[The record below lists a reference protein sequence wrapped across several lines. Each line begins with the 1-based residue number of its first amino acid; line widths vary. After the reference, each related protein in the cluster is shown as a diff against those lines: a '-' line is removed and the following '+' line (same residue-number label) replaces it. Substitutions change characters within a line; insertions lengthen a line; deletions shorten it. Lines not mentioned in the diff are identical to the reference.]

1 MTAQSIGGREFDAAV
16 DQAYRELEL
25 VAKILEQLMG
35 RVTEQDR
42 IRFVA
47 QASLANIRTLEQ
59 IRKLEQIA
67 QGIRGQRLKQAA
79 VKLSRK

>member
-47 QASLANIRTLEQ
+47 QASLANIRTQEQ

-79 VKLSRK
+79 AKQARK